1 MVRCFISFSFQFLKE
16 NNLIYDFRLLTMMKS
31 SGAPAGTL
39 NLMLSDCRK
48 TFLPSQDLQVD
59 LNILPRPPQTLQ

>member
-1 MVRCFISFSFQFLKE
+1 
-16 NNLIYDFRLLTMMKS
+16 MMKS